1 MRPGPAPKSAP
12 GRLRRI
18 CLGIAALLVLL
29 SLAPAAANAADDD
42 ASDADADATDT
53 TSGSLRVTRVDLGVR
68 NPTVEVMGVQ
78 GLQNVQPDSAR
89 LSDISYRYWLSRGRT
104 DVGFGIG
111 TLTLTARPLGT
122 PPSAAPGPTLDN
134 SRILLASAPTLTVGM
149 RYRATPQSTLFAD
162 AAGTRG
168 LGSNSGDA
176 YLGKVGVEWKPA
188 SFSSRWNIAYGGIGW
203 KLSSDSRM
211 TLRIRSGGV
220 GLYMRSQF

>member
-1 MRPGPAPKSAP
+1 MRPRAAPKSPP
-12 GRLRRI
+12 GRLRRL
-18 CLGIAALLVLL
+18 CLGVAALLVLL
-29 SLAPAAANAADDD
+29 SLAPAAANAAN
-42 ASDADADATDT
+42 DT
-53 TSGSLRVTRVDLGVR
+53 EPLGGSLGVTRVDLGVR
-68 NPTVEVMGVQ
+68 NPSAELASMQGVQ
-78 GLQNVQPDSAR
+78 SVQPDSAR
-89 LSDISYRYWLSRGRT
+89 LSDVSVRYWLSRGRT

-111 TLTLTARPLGT
+111 TLTLTATPLGM

-134 SRILLASAPTLTVGM
+134 STILLASAPTLTVGM
-149 RYRATPQSTLFAD
+149 RYRASPQSTLFAD

-168 LGSNSGDA
+168 LGLNGGDA

>member
-1 MRPGPAPKSAP
+1 MRPRAAPKTAP
-12 GRLRRI
+12 TRLRRL
-18 CLGIAALLVLL
+18 CLGIATLLVLL

-42 ASDADADATDT
+42 ASDADPSDT

-68 NPTVEVMGVQ
+68 NPTAEVIGVQ
-78 GLQNVQPDSAR
+78 GVQNVQPDSAR

-111 TLTLTARPLGT
+111 TLTLTALPLGAA
-122 PPSAAPGPTLDN
+122 PSAAAGPTLDN
-134 SRILLASAPTLTVGM
+134 STILLASAPTLTVGM
-149 RYRATPQSTLFAD
+149 RYRASPQSTLFAD

-168 LGSNSGDA
+168 LGLNSGDA

-188 SFSSRWNIAYGGIGW
+188 SLSSRWNIAYGGIGW